1 MRAFWSADFG
11 KLWVASGVS
20 NVGDGVTAV
29 AGPLLTATLTRDP
42 VLVAGAAF
50 VQVLPWLLF
59 SLVSGAFVDRVDR
72 RRLILVVN
80 LLRGGVLA
88 GLAVL
93 VACEAVEVPLL
104 YVIFFLL
111 GAGETLADTAAVARL
126 PSVVPAEHL
135 PSANALFMATFTVGN
150 QFLAKP
156 LGAALFGVAAAAPFA
171 FDAVTFVVAAA
182 LVARMRPAP
191 VEPRPRN
198 LRAEIVAG
206 VRFLWS
212 HRLLRTLAGAMA
224 VANVAFCSAFS
235 VFVLYAQERLGLS
248 EAGYGW
254 LLTTFGVGGLAGASS
269 ARVLQRRFGTA
280 VLLRAGLV
288 VEALTHVG
296 LALTERAWVAAI
308 VLVVFGVHTMVWG
321 AIAATVRQ
329 RATPDRL
336 MGRVGS
342 AYALL
347 EAGGA
352 AGGLVVG
359 GLIAGTFGLTAPFWV
374 AAIVTGAVVVGA
386 WRGLR

>member
-1 MRAFWSADFG
+1 MRAYWSADFI
-11 KLWVASGVS
+11 KLWAASAVS

-50 VQVLPWLLF
+50 VQTLPWLLF
-59 SLVSGAFVDRVDR
+59 SLVSGALVDRVDR
-72 RRLILVVN
+72 QRLILVVD

-93 VACEAVEVPLL
+93 VAADSVGIPLL
-104 YVIFFLL
+104 YVVFFLL
-111 GAGETLADTAAVARL
+111 GTGETLADTAAVARL
-126 PSVVPAEHL
+126 PSVVPARHL

-156 LGAALFGVAAAAPFA
+156 LGAALFGLAAAVPFA
-171 FDAVTFVVAAA
+171 FDAATFVVAAA

-191 VEPRPRN
+191 VEPRERN
-198 LRAEIVAG
+198 LRAEIAEG

-212 HRLLRTLAGAMA
+212 HRLLRTLAVSMGL
-224 VANVAFCSAFS
+224 ANLAFCSAFS
-235 VFVLYAQERLGLS
+235 VFVLYAQEQLGLS

-254 LLTTFGVGGLAGASS
+254 LLTTFGVGGLAGASM
-269 ARVLQRRFGTA
+269 ARALRKRVGTA
-280 VLLRAGLV
+280 ALLRGGLV
-288 VEALTHVG
+288 VEALTHAG

-342 AYALL
+342 AHALL
-347 EAGGA
+347 DAAGAGG
-352 AGGLVVG
+352 GMVMG
-359 GLIAGTFGLTAPFWV
+359 GLIAGAFGLTAPFWV
-374 AAIVTGAVVVGA
+374 AAVATGAVVVA
-386 WRGLR
+386 VWRGLR